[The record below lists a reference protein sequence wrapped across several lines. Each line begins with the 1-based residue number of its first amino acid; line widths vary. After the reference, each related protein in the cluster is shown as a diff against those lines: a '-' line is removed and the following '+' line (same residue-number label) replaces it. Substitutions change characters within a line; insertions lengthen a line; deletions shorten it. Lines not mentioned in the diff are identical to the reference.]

1 MKQNK
6 VNYHLLYKNQI
17 SEIEKNDTKPTL
29 LLHSCCAP
37 CSSLCLERLTKYFSV
52 TVFYYNP
59 NITSSE
65 EYFKR
70 LNEQIDFCKNAY
82 GGSVK
87 VIAGNYS
94 VLDFYSAIKGREEDE
109 ERGERCK
116 LCYGLRLEETA
127 KFASKNGFNYFTT
140 TLSVSPYKNEQWLN
154 ELLKDYSIKYGV
166 NCLFTDF
173 KKDGGYLRSIE
184 LSKEYNLYRQNY
196 CGCEFSKR

>member
-17 SEIEKNDTKPTL
+17 SEIEKNNTKPTL

-37 CSSLCLERLTKYFSV
+37 CSSLCLERLTKYFGV

-70 LNEQIDFCKNAY
+70 LNEQIDFCKTAY
-82 GGSVK
+82 GNEVK
-87 VIAGNYS
+87 VVAGNYD
-94 VLDFYSAIKGREEDE
+94 VNDFYSKINGREEDE

>member
-17 SEIEKNDTKPTL
+17 SEIEKSNIKPTL

-37 CSSLCLERLTKYFSV
+37 CSSLCLERLTKYFDV

-70 LNEQIDFCKNAY
+70 LNEQIEFCKNAY
-82 GGSVK
+82 GESVK
-87 VIAGNYS
+87 VIAGNYN
-94 VLDFYSAIKGREEDE
+94 VDDFYTAIKGREEDE

-116 LCYGLRLEETA
+116 LCYALRLEETA
-127 KFASKNGFNYFTT
+127 KIAKEQGFNYFTT

-154 ELLKDYSIKYGV
+154 ELLKDYSLKYGV